1 MSDWINPSIDN
12 ACHILDNLRIPVS
25 ETERNKRN
33 GNVPYYGANG
43 IQGYIDDYIFNE
55 KLILLAEDGGNF
67 EDYSMRPIAYR
78 IDGYSWVNNHAHVLK
93 AKIDFDI
100 DYIFYSLQHKNIL
113 KHITGGTRGKLNQSE
128 LKSITFECP
137 SNFKEQKTIATIL
150 DTIDEAIDAAEA
162 QLAKQ
167 EKIKQGLLQDLL
179 TRGIDETGQIRPHWE
194 DKPDLYKKTELGL
207 VPLNW
212 EINRLENL
220 ALKIQDG
227 THFSPKTGNGQ
238 FLYITS
244 KNIKFGHIDLSN
256 VETIDEVQHAE
267 IYRRC
272 DVREGDLLL
281 TKDGANTGN
290 AAINTI
296 SEQISLLSSV
306 AFIRFDPDKDAAQ
319 FHLQYLLSQ
328 NGQRRLKDLMSGNA
342 ITRLTLQKIRN
353 FAVLRPTLI
362 EQNTI
367 IEILSAADDDINILR
382 TEIRKLAHKKTG
394 LMQDLLT
401 GQRRVTQE
409 LVRQVETLTGPA

>member
-1 MSDWINPSIDN
+1 MS
-12 ACHILDNLRIPVS
+12 
-25 ETERNKRN
+25 
-33 GNVPYYGANG
+33 
-43 IQGYIDDYIFNE
+43 Q
-55 KLILLAEDGGNF
+55 
-67 EDYSMRPIAYR
+67 
-78 IDGYSWVNNHAHVLK
+78 
-93 AKIDFDI
+93 
-100 DYIFYSLQHKNIL
+100 
-113 KHITGGTRGKLNQSE
+113 
-128 LKSITFECP
+128 
-137 SNFKEQKTIATIL
+137 QKTIATIL
-150 DTIDEAIDAAEA
+150 DTVDEAIAAAEA

-179 TRGIDETGQIRPHWE
+179 TRGIDETGQIRPHW
-194 DKPDLYKKTELGL
+194 DDRPDLYKKTELGPM
-207 VPLNW
+207 PLDW

-227 THFSPKTGNGQ
+227 THFSPKTGNGR

-244 KNIKFGHIDLSN
+244 KNIKFGHIDLSD

-306 AFIRFDPDKDAAQ
+306 AFIRLDPDKDAAQ

-353 FAVLRPTLI
+353 FAVPRPSLT

-382 TEIRKLAHKKTG
+382 TEIRKLALKKTG

-401 GQRRVTQE
+401 GQRRVTPE
-409 LVRQVETLTGPA
+409 LIRQVETLASNA